1 MGDTI
6 AFNMENRVD
15 RITFFSLGRMIEFA
29 RFLIRRVFD
38 FQCEC
43 SFKNEK
49 KEMWNLVLYE
59 INIVKRIG
67 RILYDFAQL
76 VWIVIS
82 IILFTKIY
90 KMINSWIGELKNS
103 VIIILDSLRFVFML
117 IYFILVLFFFSHS
130 IRTIIPILGFCLIFL
145 SLSFLLLR
153 LMRKWMLLKLL
164 NYFSSL
170 SFSKYL
176 DDVISKNSIFRYS
189 KEHFKSRIILMRYF
203 VIT

>member
-1 MGDTI
+1 
-6 AFNMENRVD
+6 
-15 RITFFSLGRMIEFA
+15 MIEFA
-29 RFLIRRVFD
+29 RFFIRRVFD

-43 SFKNEK
+43 SFRNEK

-103 VIIILDSLRFVFML
+103 VIIILDSLRFVF
-117 IYFILVLFFFSHS
+117 I
-130 IRTIIPILGFCLIFL
+130 LIF
-145 SLSFLLLR
+145 
-153 LMRKWMLLKLL
+153 
-164 NYFSSL
+164 YFSSFFL
-170 SFSKYL
+170 LTFDTHNYTNSRILLNISFIIVPSFKINAKVNVVKVVEIFF
-176 DDVISKNSIFRYS
+176 VILKIFRWCNF
-189 KEHFKSRIILMRYF
+189 KEFYFSILKR
-203 VIT
+203 TL

>member
-1 MGDTI
+1 
-6 AFNMENRVD
+6 
-15 RITFFSLGRMIEFA
+15 MIEFA

-43 SFKNEK
+43 SFRNEK

-90 KMINSWIGELKNS
+90 KMINSWIGELKNG
-103 VIIILDSLRFVFML
+103 VIIILDSLRFVF
-117 IYFILVLFFFSHS
+117 I
-130 IRTIIPILGFCLIFL
+130 LIF
-145 SLSFLLLR
+145 
-153 LMRKWMLLKLL
+153 
-164 NYFSSL
+164 YFSSFFL
-170 SFSKYL
+170 LTFDTHNYTNSRILLNISFIIVPSFKINAKVNVVKVVEIFFVTFFL
-176 DDVISKNSIFRYS
+176 KIFRWCNF
-189 KEHFKSRIILMRYF
+189 KEFYFSILKR
-203 VIT
+203 TL

>member
-1 MGDTI
+1 
-6 AFNMENRVD
+6 
-15 RITFFSLGRMIEFA
+15 MIEFA

-43 SFKNEK
+43 SFRNEK

-90 KMINSWIGELKNS
+90 KIINSWIGELKNT
-103 VIIILDSLRFVFML
+103 VIILDSLRFVFIL

-153 LMRKWMLLKLL
+153 LMRKWILLKLL
-164 NYFSSL
+164 KYFSSL

-189 KEHFKSRIILMRYF
+189 KEHFYIFRYNIID
-203 VIT
+203 I